1 MKKTVVSMGVL
12 FALLMMV
19 GVNPAVAAEKVKF
32 EEKFAKTLDLVRN
45 GKVIIKNMSG
55 NIEVKT
61 WNKAQVQ
68 IDALKVSKATTLAK
82 AKENIAKVKI
92 TITEENSTL
101 RITTEYPKGPNKNLS
116 VSIYYTLMIPS
127 ESALN
132 ASTASGNVTCEDIG
146 GDLKAET
153 ASGNVAC
160 ENISGDLKAETAS
173 GNVIVSGAKNG
184 ANCSTMSGTVEV
196 DNVIGNVKLH
206 SVSGNVIANTIKGNV
221 DAETVSGSVVLTN
234 ITDANEIEASALSG
248 KVKYEGDLASNGY
261 YHLQTHSGRVEFIVP
276 PRSAF
281 DLEARTFSGSINSD
295 FDITVRGKIQKK
307 SLSGSVNGGGAEVE
321 LKAFSG
327 NVYIKKK

>member
-1 MKKTVVSMGVL
+1 MKMKKTVVSMGVL

-146 GDLKAET
+146 
-153 ASGNVAC
+153 
-160 ENISGDLKAETAS
+160 GDLKAETAS